1 VLNLLEEIDEP
12 GEWFVDEAGG
22 DFNLRPDSPAFTIPG
37 FVAIPFDEIGIE
49 ADPLEIFADGFESGD
64 TGRWSSATP

>member
-1 VLNLLEEIDEP
+1 MD
-12 GEWFVDEAGG
+12 DAGG

-49 ADPLEIFADGFESGD
+49 ADPLDIFADGFESGD
-64 TGRWSSATP
+64 TGSWSVVHY